1 MAGLKAIKR
10 RIVSVKNTR
19 KITRAM
25 KMVAAGRLRRAQ
37 QRITELRPYAQKT
50 AELIAQVAARVNGE
64 AETEAVHPL
73 LAHREERKVLIV
85 VLTSDRGLA
94 GGFNASINKRAFTLW
109 KSLEAEGKQVSFGI
123 VGRKGGDFFRR
134 RGANIAKV
142 FSGVFENLTSA
153 KAGEV
158 M

>member
-37 QRITELRPYAQKT
+37 QRIVELRPYANKT
-50 AELIAQVAARVNGE
+50 VELIAQVAARTEGDGGE
-64 AETEAVHPL
+64 ECHPL
-73 LAHREERKVLIV
+73 LTKREERKVLIV

-94 GGFNASINKRAFTLW
+94 GGFNANINKRAFTLW
-109 KSLEAEGKQVSFGI
+109 RSLEAEGKQVSFGI
-123 VGRKGGDFFRR
+123 VGR
-134 RGANIAKV
+134 
-142 FSGVFENLTSA
+142 
-153 KAGEV
+153 
-158 M
+158 